1 MSVALQLPFL
11 FQLQRLKHSLLM
23 DATTLIPAVTAPV
36 SDVSDEG
43 PLLVRFAAG
52 DDAAFS
58 ELVRRYQ
65 QLAYV
70 VACRV
75 TLRDDLALDVVQEA
89 FLRCLRHRSRFEIGR
104 AFKPWLLQIVRHLAI
119 DVLRSQ
125 GRIDA
130 STAASGALDHVE
142 IAADPSAGTRHGELR
157 SNVAAVLAT
166 LPEKYRD
173 LLIMRE
179 MEGLA
184 AEAIAEQL
192 KLDYGTTRWRLH
204 EARRLF
210 RVAWIARFGA
220 EATNEA

>member
-1 MSVALQLPFL
+1 
-11 FQLQRLKHSLLM
+11 M
-23 DATTLIPAVTAPV
+23 DATTLKPSAAASIADISGA
-36 SDVSDEG
+36 DVSDEG

-52 DDAAFS
+52 DDVAFS

-75 TLRDDLALDVVQEA
+75 TLRDDMALDVVQEA

-142 IAADPSAGTRHGELR
+142 TTADPSSGTRHGELR
-157 SNVAAVLAT
+157 ANVASVLAT

-184 AEAIAEQL
+184 AETIAEQM

-210 RVAWIARFGA
+210 RVAWVARFGDEVNH
-220 EATNEA
+220 EA

>member
-1 MSVALQLPFL
+1 
-11 FQLQRLKHSLLM
+11 M
-23 DATTLIPAVTAPV
+23 DATTLKPVATDAVLVVNGA
-36 SDVSDEG
+36 DVSDDG
-43 PLLVRFAAG
+43 PLLVQFAAG
-52 DDAAFS
+52 DDVAFS

-130 STAASGALDHVE
+130 STAASGALDHV
-142 IAADPSAGTRHGELR
+142 ATTADPSSGTRHSELR
-157 SNVAAVLAT
+157 TNVASVLAT

-184 AEAIAEQL
+184 AEAIAEQMH
-192 KLDYGTTRWRLH
+192 LDYGTTRWRLH

-210 RVAWIARFGA
+210 RVAWVARFGDEVNH
-220 EATNEA
+220 EA